1 MLASGGTAGGGA
13 HPAPGEGPSGGW
25 ETAVRREPEGGVVIL
40 WPGASELLLWWA
52 GHPDRIAP
60 LWVLVAAGVWRLIS
74 LCPVLVQGP
83 SLIPRVMLSVRKERV
98 RGWCRER
105 A

>member
-1 MLASGGTAGGGA
+1 MGWLLLASGGTAGGGA

-60 LWVLVAAGVWRLIS
+60 LWVLVAAGVWRLFVS
-74 LCPVLVQGP
+74 GVSSGTKPDTTCDAKC
-83 SLIPRVMLSVRKERV
+83 KERACQRV
-98 RGWCRER
+98 V
-105 A
+105 